1 MQIRSSKLKGLLK
14 FLVAAPLGA
23 AMCFAAA
30 CTPADDTTPPD
41 DGGGTVNPPSETV
54 EPVKEGTYGG
64 NATVSGYTDA
74 NGKFFSDYKT
84 LKDAHEAGK
93 RLNIRLAEEGMV
105 LMKNENNALPLNR
118 EERNVTLFGIK
129 SVSIQTGGGGSGNG
143 YTGSSDN
150 ASYSIDPTTLVG
162 SMQAA
167 GFNVNQKVLDLYEA
181 NIADMSYI
189 EYSESSGSSQT
200 LTRELPVSYY
210 NSMIT
215 STYGAYNDAA
225 IITFSRSG
233 AEGLD
238 HIAHE
243 DSHVL
248 QLTEDEKALVKH
260 VKQHFNKVIVLIN
273 TGNNIEIDELAQP
286 KTADNLGVDAILY
299 VGHVG
304 NDGAY
309 AIGEILN
316 GTVNPSGH
324 TVDLWS
330 TDFTKDPSY
339 TNFGDMGQNGEGFDN
354 SIYFNGEA
362 TMYNSVEYRED
373 IYVGY
378 RYYETVAADMNKEEA
393 GSGDEW
399 YDENV
404 VYPFGHGLSYTTFDW
419 KITDDIAKEAAIP
432 AANSTVTIK
441 VQVTNTG
448 AVAGK
453 DVVQVYA
460 TTPYE
465 KGGIE
470 KAERVLVGYAKT
482 DLLEPGESQAVTVQ
496 FVAQDMASFDWDDK
510 NGNGFQGYELEAG
523 DYIISVCEDSH
534 TVVSSVKRTIAED
547 ITCPTDLDTGNPIT
561 AVFSQTEGPYAMYNT
576 TNEALLDNLI
586 SRADGLTLPAPSTKE
601 DRTVTQAWMDMMES
615 YDSYD
620 PSADDAGS
628 DIWKVNSV
636 PSTWKQAASHSA
648 DYSDVILKIG
658 DMSGVSYQLPT
669 LENGVL
675 TMGSDDD
682 SKTWEQFLN
691 QLTWEELLQ
700 IASQGSYGRP
710 SVASIDL
717 KFQLDIDG
725 PSQIAWYGNR
735 QADTYYGGISA
746 EEKEQISQTATGMG
760 TFWVGAVLIGSTWNE
775 ELAEEQGVMVGN
787 ESILTNSPGWY
798 GPGCNMHRSP
808 FGGRNFEYYS
818 EDPLLAGTIC
828 GSVVRGATSKG
839 TICYVK
845 HMFLNDQETDRAGI
859 NTYVTEQAIREIYL
873 KPYEYII
880 KEGRSLGTMGGGNRI
895 GDVRI
900 YDCDALYNGI
910 LRDEWDFRGMNITD
924 SVAGGGHP
932 DMDRMLRAGLD
943 CPLGAGTPTAS
954 RPAALPNDLTAGV
967 YNAQTNMVEINGAAS
982 PTQWYTV
989 RNAAM
994 HVLYATANSN
1004 GIDNAIGSQTK
1015 PVTLEGGVETSV
1027 NLINPAD
1034 INAVALTDVVEV
1046 KDEDGKSALPDGM
1059 TLSDTG
1065 ILSGTPTRAGTYNI
1079 TVTASADGW
1088 VPVTLNVTVTVTGKI
1103 NYSGNLTVAAGAA
1116 VSGTFTNELYKV
1128 GVTELQFVTTGF
1140 SGSGVVNS
1148 VTYAAEGLPEGL
1160 TLNADGTLSGSVAT
1174 AGTYTFTVTVTASA
1188 LIDVYGMMQIPVSST
1203 FTQTFTITVS

>member
-1 MQIRSSKLKGLLK
+1 MQIRSGKLKGWWK
-14 FLVAAPLGA
+14 ALVAAPLGL
-23 AMCFAAA
+23 AMCLTAA
-30 CTPADDTTPPD
+30 CTPANPETPDP
-41 DGGGTVNPPSETV
+41 GEGVNPPSETV
-54 EPVKEGTYGG
+54 DPIKEGTYGG
-64 NATVSGYTDA
+64 NATVSGYTEA
-74 NGKFFSDYKT
+74 NGKFFSDYNT

-93 RLNIRLAEEGMV
+93 KLNIRLAEEGMI
-105 LMKNENNALPLNR
+105 LMKNDNNALPLNR

-129 SVSIQTGGGGSGNG
+129 SIDIQTGGGGSGNG
-143 YTGSSDN
+143 YTGSSTN
-150 ASYSIDPTTLVG
+150 AGYSIDPTTLVG
-162 SMQAA
+162 SMEAA
-167 GFNVNQKVLDLYEA
+167 GFNVNKKVLDLYEA
-181 NIADMSYI
+181 NIEDMSYQ
-189 EYSESSGSSQT
+189 EFSESSGSTQT
-200 LTRELPVSYY
+200 LTRELPLNYY

-215 STYGAYNDAA
+215 STYGAYDDAA

-260 VKQHFNKVIVLIN
+260 VKQNFDKVIVLIN
-273 TGNNIEIDELAQP
+273 TGNAIEIDELAQP

-304 NDGAY
+304 NDGAA
-309 AIGEILN
+309 AIGRILN
-316 GTVNPSGH
+316 GEVNPSGH

-330 TDFTKDPSY
+330 ADFTKDPSY

-354 SIYFNGEA
+354 FIYNGD
-362 TMYNSVEYRED
+362 TKTSYHSVEYRED

-378 RYYETVAADMNKEEA
+378 RYYETVAADMNAAEE

-399 YDENV
+399 YNENV
-404 VYPFGHGLSYTTFDW
+404 VYPFGYGLSYTTFDW
-419 KITDDIAKEAAIP
+419 RITDDIAKEAVIGSRD
-432 AANSTVTIK
+432 STVTVK

-453 DVVQVYA
+453 DVVEVYA

-482 DLLEPGESQAVTVQ
+482 DLLEPGESQIVTVQ

-534 TVVSSVKRTIAED
+534 TVVSSVKRTIEED

-561 AVFSQTEGPYAMYNT
+561 AVFSQYDGEYAMFNT
-576 TNEALLDNLI
+576 TNESLLDNLI
-586 SRADGLTLPAPSTKE
+586 SREDGLTQPAPATKE
-601 DRTVTQAWMDMMES
+601 DRTVDQAWMDMMTG
-615 YDSYD
+615 YDTYS
-620 PSADDAGS
+620 PVEDDAS
-628 DIWKVNSV
+628 YSLWNVSAV
-636 PSTWKQAASHSA
+636 PSTWKQVSSHEE
-648 DYSDVILKIG
+648 DYSDVTLKIG
-658 DMSGVSYQLPT
+658 DMSGVSYQQPVV
-669 LENGVL
+669 ENGVI
-675 TMGSDDD
+675 TYGTDAD
-682 SKTWEQFLN
+682 SLKWEQFLN
-691 QLTWEELLQ
+691 QLTWEELVQ

-725 PSQIAWYGNR
+725 PCQIAWYGNM
-735 QADTYYGGISA
+735 QANNYYGGISEEEAAQIA
-746 EEKEQISQTATGMG
+746 ETANGMG
-760 TFWVGAVLIGSTWNE
+760 TFWVGAMLIGSTWNE

-828 GSVVRGATSKG
+828 GAVVRGATSKG

-845 HMFLNDQETDRAGI
+845 HMFLNDQETDRGGI
-859 NTYVTEQAIREIYL
+859 CTYVTEQAIREIYL

-880 KEGRSLGTMGGGNRI
+880 KEGRTLGTMGGGNRI
-895 GDVRI
+895 GNVRI
-900 YDCDALYNGI
+900 YDCYALYNGI
-910 LRDEWDFRGMNITD
+910 LRNEWDYRGMNITD

-932 DMDRMLRAGLD
+932 DMDFMLRSGID

-954 RPAALPNDLTAGV
+954 RDYTLPNDLEAGV
-967 YNAQTNMVEINGAAS
+967 YNAQTNMVELNGTAS
-982 PTQWYTV
+982 PTQWVTV

-994 HVLYATANSN
+994 RVLYATANSN
-1004 GIDNAIGSQTK
+1004 GIDNSIGSQTK
-1015 PVTLEGGVETSV
+1015 PITLEGGEEASLNIVE
-1027 NLINPAD
+1027 PAD
-1034 INAVALTDVVEV
+1034 INAVALTNVQEVVSE
-1046 KDEDGKSALPDGM
+1046 GGASNLPAGM
-1059 TLSDTG
+1059 ALSDTG
-1065 ILSGTPTRAGTYNI
+1065 VLSGTPTKAGTYN
-1079 TVTASADGW
+1079 VTISFLADGW
-1088 VPVTLNVTVTVTGKI
+1088 VETTATVTITVTNKIAYSGSLNVAHGAQI
-1103 NYSGNLTVAAGAA
+1103 SGN
-1116 VSGTFTNELYKV
+1116 FTNELYKL
-1128 GVTELQFVTTGF
+1128 GDAMSQNF
-1140 SGSGVVNS
+1140 SGYE
-1148 VTYAAEGLPEGL
+1148 VTGSIEKLVYTAEGLPEGL
-1160 TLNADGTLSGSVAT
+1160 TLAEDGTLSGNVAE
-1174 AGTYTFTVTVTASA
+1174 AGTYTFTVTVTGSGQGY
-1188 LIDVYGMMQIPVSST
+1188 LFGMPMLPLTVS
-1203 FTQTFTITVS
+1203 FAQTFTISVS